1 MMWPKQPL
9 KNPTPCGTCVNDK
22 MNFGKWRPTDTG
34 WSCGEKLL
42 HRTCAARPTLGPPFC
57 ALGGAPNAKY
67 VSFSNGQSLGGA
79 FLPPIEDTGI
89 NDDDDG

>member
-1 MMWPKQPL
+1 VLDEPM
-9 KNPTPCGTCVNDK
+9 
-22 MNFGKWRPTDTG
+22 
-34 WSCGEKLL
+34 
-42 HRTCAARPTLGPPFC
+42 
-57 ALGGAPNAKY
+57 GGAPNAKY